1 MEPTSDDTTDD
12 LSELVGF
19 DELTPEERTLSAAE
33 IGMVLYKRALLT
45 MLGNFS
51 EAEQAAF
58 ATFLDTLG
66 PDDDMVSKTLAEYP
80 QLAEFLAAEAEGY
93 RALAATVLSHDED

>member
-1 MEPTSDDTTDD
+1 MEPTSDDTTVD
-12 LSELVGF
+12 LSAVVGF
-19 DELTPEERTLSAAE
+19 DEMTPEERARSAAE

-51 EAEQAAF
+51 EAEQATF

-66 PDDDMVSKTLAEYP
+66 PDDDMVSKTIAQYP
-80 QLAEFLAAEAEGY
+80 QLAELLAEEAVLY
-93 RALAATVLSHDED
+93 RELAVTVLDHEV